1 MQENYDKK
9 ANVFCKVRMLNG
21 KRLTYQFPNDLRKA
35 MLQSYHEGSLKE
47 RLRRFSLQLIRV
59 DGVPEGNS

>member
-1 MQENYDKK
+1 MQGNYDKK

-47 RLRRFSLQLIRV
+47 IL
-59 DGVPEGNS
+59 N

>member
-1 MQENYDKK
+1 MQETYDKK

-35 MLQSYHEGSLKE
+35 MLQSYKVKQSCTQD
-47 RLRRFSLQLIRV
+47 R
-59 DGVPEGNS
+59 

>member
-1 MQENYDKK
+1 MQESYDKK

-21 KRLTYQFPNDLRKA
+21 TRLTYQFPNDLRKA

-47 RLRRFSLQLIRV
+47 ILN
-59 DGVPEGNS
+59 GA